1 MPNEK
6 NEDHSETA
14 LLSRSI
20 DFVASARTL
29 ITHREHGYI
38 SSSTLLMGFAA
49 ELIAKKRM
57 LSRGSSEDDLKEA
70 GHEIKK
76 MWEKDAALLEEARDL
91 AREFQLSLTFDIH
104 LDYLDFY
111 TSRRSGYSSRYNSYK
126 GLLPNPVQILPIFE
140 EIVLRERMR

>member
-1 MPNEK
+1 
-6 NEDHSETA
+6 
-14 LLSRSI
+14 
-20 DFVASARTL
+20 
-29 ITHREHGYI
+29 
-38 SSSTLLMGFAA
+38 MGFAA